1 MDHRI
6 LWGEV
11 NSREVQDDG
20 IFFYT
25 TFYNAPPAI
34 KVRGAAARDDESVDT
49 LPSLPHSPSCTA

>member
-1 MDHRI
+1 MDYRI

-11 NSREVQDDG
+11 NSREIQDDG

-34 KVRGAAARDDESVDT
+34 KVRGATVRDD
-49 LPSLPHSPSCTA
+49 